1 MNHPAL
7 VMRLRAAV
15 AAHLPADLEQ
25 LLADHG
31 LVGFAA
37 AVAACSP
44 RVAADAVS
52 MLPSAQRTAV
62 SRHLPSCL
70 RTTLSAGRKEPS
82 AAASLV
88 RPPPLLERIAS
99 VWRRRAA

>member
-15 AAHLPADLEQ
+15 AAHLPADLQQ
-25 LLADHG
+25 LLADHRR
-31 LVGFAA
+31 VAFAA

-44 RVAADAVS
+44 RVPADAVS
-52 MLPSAQRTAV
+52 MLPST
-62 SRHLPSCL
+62 
-70 RTTLSAGRKEPS
+70 
-82 AAASLV
+82 AASFV

>member
-7 VMRLRAAV
+7 VMRLRASV
-15 AAHLPADLEQ
+15 AARPPVDLRP
-25 LLADHG
+25 LLADHRR
-31 LVGFAA
+31 VAFAA

-44 RVAADAVS
+44 RVPADAVS
-52 MLPSAQRTAV
+52 MLPST
-62 SRHLPSCL
+62 
-70 RTTLSAGRKEPS
+70 
-82 AAASLV
+82 AASFV

>member
-1 MNHPAL
+1 MNHSAL

-15 AAHLPADLEQ
+15 AARLPADLQQ

-31 LVGFAA
+31 LVAFAT

-52 MLPSAQRTAV
+52 MLPSAQRAAV

-70 RTTLSAGRKEPS
+70 RTSLSASRTEPS
-82 AAASLV
+82 APATFM
-88 RPPPLLERIAS
+88 RPPPLLKRIAS

>member
-7 VMRLRAAV
+7 VVRLRATV
-15 AAHLPADLEQ
+15 AARLPVDLRQ

-31 LVGFAA
+31 RV

-52 MLPSAQRTAV
+52 MLPST
-62 SRHLPSCL
+62 
-70 RTTLSAGRKEPS
+70 
-82 AAASLV
+82 AASFV

-99 VWRRRAA
+99 VWRHRAA